1 MFQSPAQDYV
11 DKPLSID
18 DMCQLNKPYTYILK
32 SEISS
37 WRAAIRKDALLI
49 LDCSATPYD
58 GSIVMCHLGGQIA
71 IRRLRLSPSPRLED
85 LDFPSQFEYY
95 DAEDDT
101 SHAVVKG
108 VITHIINDAR
118 AGEFVDD
125 CPFM

>member
-11 DKPLSID
+11 DKPLSLD
-18 DMCQLNKPYTYILK
+18 DMCKLSRPYTYVLQ

-71 IRRLRLSPSPRLED
+71 IKRLRLSPTPRLED
-85 LDFPSQFEYY
+85 LDFPADFEQY
-95 DAEDDT
+95 DASDE
-101 SHAVVKG
+101 SSRIVVKG

-118 AGEFVDD
+118 SGEFVDD
-125 CPFM
+125 CPVM